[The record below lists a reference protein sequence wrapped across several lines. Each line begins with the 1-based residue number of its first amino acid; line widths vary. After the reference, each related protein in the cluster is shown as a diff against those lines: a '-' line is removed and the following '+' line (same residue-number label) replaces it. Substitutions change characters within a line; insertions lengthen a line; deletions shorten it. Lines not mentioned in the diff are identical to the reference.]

1 MYNEDTGEFYLENLE
16 KESHDQVE
24 KIFREVGKKAA
35 EKLIENYESIDLK
48 TIELQIQYESKFME
62 LETGR

>member
-48 TIELQIQYESKFME
+48 TIELQI
-62 LETGR
+62 